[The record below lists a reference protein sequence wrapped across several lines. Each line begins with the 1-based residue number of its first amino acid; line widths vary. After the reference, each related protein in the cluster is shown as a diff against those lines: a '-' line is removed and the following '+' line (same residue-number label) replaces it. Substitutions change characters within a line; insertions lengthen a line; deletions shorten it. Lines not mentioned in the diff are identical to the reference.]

1 MQTAWIGQNPS
12 MVSGSVIVLAK
23 SDDTTIS
30 RTSPWVERFS
40 SPRLSMHYRANAGM
54 RSPCSS
60 SNFSRFT
67 MLIAA
72 FTSRFQWPASQSSW
86 PHRSTA

>member
-67 MLIAA
+67 MIFC
-72 FTSRFQWPASQSSW
+72 FT
-86 PHRSTA
+86 H